1 MVLSQGLLGR
11 APWSLDLRLAAQVGG
26 MAGSYWGFAI
36 ASTLLWRDRGAQY
49 PYRSVWIACLSLA
62 VYYLAL
68 LLTVPNGDRQVL
80 IGGTVLYITLWVLPL
95 VLGPRIAFRGAFGL
109 LVLALGLTAVAAVKA
124 PEDLRTAGVR
134 ESVVHTVFH
143 PVRVAQHRDLLPY
156 QRRWGGIRGGLAA
169 YGPDFLA
176 VSGDGDFYLLR
187 WAGATVSVERLRL
200 PPPPL
205 NRGEFLRDADLAG
218 LAVQGVWFNV
228 AGLLVQ
234 EGGDST
240 RVVISHHHYHWD
252 TDQQCVTLR
261 VSSLAFPR
269 GDLVQGHED
278 FPWRL
283 LYETRPCLPLKTR
296 GHPFAGHQAGG
307 RMVLINDTQLL
318 LTVGDHEYDGLV
330 SEVAL
335 PQYPDNDYGK
345 TLLVSLLGAGAEVHT
360 FGHRNPQGLALDPD
374 GRVWLTEHGPSGGD
388 ELNLIEAGANYG
400 WPVHTYGAQY
410 GDFEWTPPAGLR
422 HTPEMRRPAYT
433 WVPSIGVSSLI
444 ALRGDAFPRWEG
456 DLLVSSLV
464 GTALHRVRVEDGRAA
479 YAERIPIGERIRD
492 LAEGQDGR
500 IVLWTDHGTIIT
512 LEPAGGAEGEV
523 AFQGCVSC
531 HPAGGAA
538 GIGPDLRGVVGR
550 PVASLPDFGYSDALS
565 STGGVWTRER
575 LDAFLQDPTAF
586 APGTTMNV
594 PGVIDPWTRRVLID
608 YLETLGR

>member
-205 NRGEFLRDADLAG
+205 IGANSCAMPISLALPSKG
-218 LAVQGVWFNV
+218 SG
-228 AGLLVQ
+228 
-234 EGGDST
+234 ST
-240 RVVISHHHYHWD
+240 S
-252 TDQQCVTLR
+252 R
-261 VSSLAFPR
+261 VSLSKRA
-269 GDLVQGHED
+269 
-278 FPWRL
+278 
-283 LYETRPCLPLKTR
+283 
-296 GHPFAGHQAGG
+296 
-307 RMVLINDTQLL
+307 
-318 LTVGDHEYDGLV
+318 
-330 SEVAL
+330 
-335 PQYPDNDYGK
+335 
-345 TLLVSLLGAGAEVHT
+345 
-360 FGHRNPQGLALDPD
+360 
-374 GRVWLTEHGPSGGD
+374 
-388 ELNLIEAGANYG
+388 
-400 WPVHTYGAQY
+400 
-410 GDFEWTPPAGLR
+410 
-422 HTPEMRRPAYT
+422 
-433 WVPSIGVSSLI
+433 
-444 ALRGDAFPRWEG
+444 
-456 DLLVSSLV
+456 
-464 GTALHRVRVEDGRAA
+464 GTARGSSYL
-479 YAERIPIGERIRD
+479 
-492 LAEGQDGR
+492 
-500 IVLWTDHGTIIT
+500 IIT
-512 LEPAGGAEGEV
+512 
-523 AFQGCVSC
+523 
-531 HPAGGAA
+531 
-538 GIGPDLRGVVGR
+538 I
-550 PVASLPDFGYSDALS
+550 
-565 STGGVWTRER
+565 TGT
-575 LDAFLQDPTAF
+575 PTS
-586 APGTTMNV
+586 NV
-594 PGVIDPWTRRVLID
+594 
-608 YLETLGR
+608 